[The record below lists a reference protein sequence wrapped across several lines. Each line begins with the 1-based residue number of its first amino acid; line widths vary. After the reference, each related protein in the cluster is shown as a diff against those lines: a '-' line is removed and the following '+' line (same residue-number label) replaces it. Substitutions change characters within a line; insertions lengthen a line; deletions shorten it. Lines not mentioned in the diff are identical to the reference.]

1 MESGSAE
8 IDDYEALP
16 ENASAST
23 HMIAGA
29 TAGITEH
36 CIMYPI
42 DSIKVRNSRLS
53 ILLKDVSVESSY
65 YSTTYVDPALIA

>member
-8 IDDYEALP
+8 IEDYEGLP
-16 ENASAST
+16 EYIPAST

-36 CIMYPI
+36 CIMYPV
-42 DSIKVRNSRLS
+42 DCVKVCLHF
-53 ILLKDVSVESSY
+53 
-65 YSTTYVDPALIA
+65 

>member
-1 MESGSAE
+1 MNECILTLNSFNALFLDCSIMESGG
-8 IDDYEALP
+8 IDIEDYEALP
-16 ENASAST
+16 ENLPASV

-42 DSIKVRNSRLS
+42 DCVKVGLM
-53 ILLKDVSVESSY
+53 L
-65 YSTTYVDPALIA
+65 